1 MHFYYLLPMFRPVF
15 LLISFLMPVLL
26 AAQEARNTIFAEG
39 AVKGPVY
46 SLNFD
51 HLFHT
56 ANGSTL
62 AWSAGFSVERDAIS
76 APLGIDWI
84 KGRHDLHPEFGM
96 LLIPYIDHYK
106 TFLSGDN
113 LSDKYIYVIP
123 YAGYRLQ
130 HPDGGLFLK
139 ASVGPFLS
147 LDPPSDHFF
156 HMTAKLYGYASFGAG
171 FSF

>member
-1 MHFYYLLPMFRPVF
+1 MYRSLLFLVSCFIMFQ
-15 LLISFLMPVLL
+15 I
-26 AAQEARNTIFAEG
+26 AAQEARNTIFADG

-46 SLNFD
+46 ALNFD
-51 HLFHT
+51 HVFHT
-56 ANGSTL
+56 AHGNTL
-62 AWSAGFSVERDAIS
+62 SWSAGFSLEHDAIS
-76 APLGIDWI
+76 APLGIDVI
-84 KGRHDLHPEFGM
+84 KGRRDWHPEFGM

-156 HMTAKLYGYASFGAG
+156 HMTAKLYGYASIGAG